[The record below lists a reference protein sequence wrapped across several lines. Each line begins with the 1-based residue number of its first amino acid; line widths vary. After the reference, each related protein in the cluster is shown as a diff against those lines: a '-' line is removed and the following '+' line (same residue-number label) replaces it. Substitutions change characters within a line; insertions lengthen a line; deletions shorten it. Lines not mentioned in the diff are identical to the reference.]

1 MTGDTYFGEIS
12 VSFGD
17 SVKLEDVAWTEYAAD
32 VETGAVARASS
43 EVGTLIQTEV
53 VAKHE
58 DFVEKEWG
66 LSMPKGVEA
75 VVFDDGSVGFRMD
88 TGNGV
93 SAVSETVISAP
104 WAVDEDGNPLE
115 TWYEINADGSSLR
128 QIVDTQETEGEIVLD
143 PQITYGWGVYFNWF
157 GWELRA
163 LKSAGGASLALAVGY
178 GCAQVAR
185 LRHPLVVAVAGLL
198 CVTVGSTVA
207 LWSLKVALDN
217 LRHINDGTCYQWK
230 VGSYQINT
238 VAERG
243 NCTPK

>member
-1 MTGDTYFGEIS
+1 MRRLTYIQIVYLRLTCGGVIVHGSSVIKLIVTVVTAVVLGVSNISAASAQEVGGEEGSLVETALAAEKQAIQQGVSERAEVARPSKAEITDEGVTGDTYFGEIS

-32 VETGAVARASS
+32 VETGAVARSS
-43 EVGTLIQTEV
+43 SGVGTLIQTEV

-115 TWYEINADGSSLR
+115 TWYEISADGSSLR

-143 PQITYGWGVYFNWF
+143 PQITYG
-157 GWELRA
+157 
-163 LKSAGGASLALAVGY
+163 
-178 GCAQVAR
+178 
-185 LRHPLVVAVAGLL
+185 
-198 CVTVGSTVA
+198 
-207 LWSLKVALDN
+207 
-217 LRHINDGTCYQWK
+217 
-230 VGSYQINT
+230 
-238 VAERG
+238 
-243 NCTPK
+243 